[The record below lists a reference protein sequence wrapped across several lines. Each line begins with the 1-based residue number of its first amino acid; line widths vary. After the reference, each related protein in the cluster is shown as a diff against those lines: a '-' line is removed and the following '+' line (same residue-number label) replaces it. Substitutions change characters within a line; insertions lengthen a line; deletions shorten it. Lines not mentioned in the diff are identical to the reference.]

1 MAILTVI
8 TVRERPWHP
17 AQLTAERR
25 AGDTRTWR
33 DLVLTVLITGIVA
46 ATLLVALNAGMGPG
60 LNTDSLAV
68 VQVIAIVIAGIG
80 AARAFNFSPRRN
92 PDFSWVVLTRML
104 VMMGIYIVQYFMF
117 NYMFYVVRAPE
128 PVSATTIFFVLV
140 TLTALLSTLV
150 AGGASDRF
158 GRKTMVYV
166 SGAFMAVVGAA
177 FVFAPY
183 LVPGNLL
190 LLAYGAAAIFGLGYG
205 AYVSVDWALVADVL
219 PDENTY
225 ARDMGVWNIGLTLP
239 QVIATVLGAWF
250 IALGTALVS
259 QQFGYTLLF
268 VWFVIF
274 CVLGTVTVRFI
285 RGVK

>member
-1 MAILTVI
+1 MVAVDESTVHS
-8 TVRERPWHP
+8 TTALRTTGWRLNYAALLL
-17 AQLTAERR
+17 AQLVSSATFASINPFLPLYLIDLGENQASVIVWVGAIS
-25 AGDTRTWR
+25 AGSNILQLFANPFW
-33 DLVLTVLITGIVA
+33 G
-46 ATLLVALNAGMGPG
+46 
-60 LNTDSLAV
+60 
-68 VQVIAIVIAGIG
+68 VIA
-80 AARAFNFSPRRN
+80 
-92 PDFSWVVLTRML
+92 
-104 VMMGIYIVQYFMF
+104 
-117 NYMFYVVRAPE
+117 
-128 PVSATTIFFVLV
+128 
-140 TLTALLSTLV
+140 
-150 AGGASDRF
+150 DRF
-158 GRKTMVYV
+158 GRKAMVYV

-190 LLAYGAAAIFGLGYG
+190 LLAYVAAAIFGLGYG